1 MTRREGRLG
10 PAQRLAQTLIGWARP
25 GRAYPI
31 HPSISAGSLLEIL
44 VTRGAMAARGLWRR
58 PRLGHGA
65 GPLFI
70 GRGVTIR
77 HGRRLHAGRGVLLE
91 DGVFIDALGEW
102 GVRLGD
108 QVTVGRGAAIKSTSV
123 LWSPGKGLVVGPRSA
138 FGDYSH
144 IGAAGGIVVGADVLC
159 GPRVSLHS
167 ENHRYEDPA
176 RPIREQGVRRE
187 GIEIEDNCWLG
198 SGVIVLD
205 GVRIGRGSVIAAGS
219 VVTMSVPPGSIAA
232 GVPARV
238 IGKRGD
244 R

>member
-1 MTRREGRLG
+1 MTRREGRVG
-10 PAQRLAQTLIGWARP
+10 AVQWLAQALIRWARP

-31 HPSISAGSLLEIL
+31 DPSIGTGSLLEVL
-44 VTRGAMAARGLWRR
+44 AVRGTMAARGLWRR
-58 PRLGHGA
+58 LRLGRSA

-77 HGRRLHAGRGVLLE
+77 HGRQLHAGRGVLLE

-102 GVRLGD
+102 GIRLGD
-108 QVTVGRGAAIKSTSV
+108 QVTIGRGTAIKCTSV

-144 IGAAGGIVVGADVLC
+144 IGAAGGIVIGADVLC

-187 GIEIEDNCWLG
+187 GIEIEDDCWLG
-198 SGVIVLD
+198 SGAIVLD

-219 VVTMSVPPGSIAA
+219 VVAKSVPAGSIAA